1 MLELNSKPKKLV
13 VQRHTKS
20 CNWLTEAELYRG
32 KNDNRSFTE
41 DEILRV
47 YNCWAMCSE
56 ESIRILNE
64 YDKVILSSASLEFL
78 QGIGNAAIISVIYD
92 DKEQVHYSDCNKIYP
107 PKREFQKYIGRHGGI
122 NNVTIYP
129 IDESDGYLEC
139 CKVYLK
145 DGTFVT
151 VAGLC

>member
-1 MLELNSKPKKLV
+1 MHPIILILIC
-13 VQRHTKS
+13 R
-20 CNWLTEAELYRG
+20 
-32 KNDNRSFTE
+32 DNYHHRYK
-41 DEILRV
+41 IQYIV
-47 YNCWAMCSE
+47 A
-56 ESIRILNE
+56 
-64 YDKVILSSASLEFL
+64 LEFL
-78 QGIGNAAIISVIYD
+78 QGIGNAAVISVIYD
-92 DKEQVHYSDCNKIYP
+92 CKEQVHYSDCNKIYP